1 MQGRRA
7 VGDGRAGADRYRAP
21 MSDPRDLLD
30 ADTLRARGSL
40 KWTGTPADI
49 AAWVAE
55 SDLGVAPAVLDA
67 VHDAVGRGLLGYLPP
82 AVRAALGEAFAG
94 WAGDAYGWQVDAE
107 RVRPVGH
114 VTEGLR
120 LAIDLF
126 SRPGSPVILPTP
138 AYMPFVTA
146 PTVWGREVIQVPM
159 VRDAG
164 GRPTLD
170 LDAVDAAFRAGAHLF
185 VLVNP
190 QNPTGRVAERAELE
204 ALAEVVERHGG
215 RVFADEIHAPLVHAP
230 ARHVPYASVSAA
242 TAAHTITGVS
252 ASKAWNLPG
261 LKCAQVVLTND
272 DDLATWRRHDD
283 LLTEGASTIGAV
295 ANTVAYTDGRPWL
308 ADALTYLDGTRR
320 ALAESLADAPGV
332 AYRIPEGTYLAWLD
346 LSEALAALPAG
357 TGPGTEPLGTWLRR
371 TTGIAL
377 TDGVLCGAAGAGHV
391 RLNLAMPRPLVV
403 EAGRRLAACLD
414 R

>member
-1 MQGRRA
+1 
-7 VGDGRAGADRYRAP
+7 

-30 ADTLRARGSL
+30 PDALRARGSL
-40 KWTGTPADI
+40 KWTGMPADI

-55 SDLGVAPAVLDA
+55 SDLGVAPVVLEA

-82 AVRAALGEAFAG
+82 AVRAALGEAFAS
-94 WAGDAYGWQVDAE
+94 WAGHAYDWHLDPA

-146 PTVWGREVIQVPM
+146 PAVWGREVIQVPM
-159 VRDAG
+159 ARDAV

-170 LDAVDAAFRAGAHLF
+170 LDAVDAAFRAGGHLF

-215 RVFADEIHAPLVHAP
+215 RVFADEIHAPLVHGSG
-230 ARHVPYASVSAA
+230 RHVPYASVSPA
-242 TAAHTITGVS
+242 TAAHTVTGVS
-252 ASKAWNLPG
+252 ASKAWNIPG

-272 DDLATWRRHDD
+272 ADLETWRRHDD
-283 LLTEGASTIGAV
+283 LLTEGASTVGAV
-295 ANTVAYTDGRPWL
+295 ANTAAYTHGRAWL
-308 ADALTYLDGTRR
+308 ADTLSYLDGNRH
-320 ALAESLADAPGV
+320 ALAEGLAVDPRIG
-332 AYRIPEGTYLAWLD
+332 YRMPEGTYLAWLD
-346 LSEALAALPAG
+346 LREALAALPTGA
-357 TGPGTEPLGTWLRR
+357 GPGAEPLGTWLRR
-371 TTGIAL
+371 TTGVAL
-377 TDGVLCGAAGAGHV
+377 TDGALCGEAGAGHV
-391 RLNLAMPRPLVV
+391 RVNLAMPRPLVV
-403 EAGRRLAACLD
+403 EAGRRIAACLD

>member
-1 MQGRRA
+1 
-7 VGDGRAGADRYRAP
+7 

-30 ADTLRARGSL
+30 AGALRSRGSL
-40 KWTGTPADI
+40 KWTGTSADV

-55 SDLGVAPAVLDA
+55 SDLGVAPAVLEA

-82 AVRAALGEAFAG
+82 AVRTSLGESFAS
-94 WAGDAYGWQVDAE
+94 WAEHAYDWRVDPA

-120 LAIDLF
+120 VAIDLF

-146 PTVWGREVIQVPM
+146 PAVWGREVIQIPM
-159 VRDAG
+159 VPDG
-164 GRPTLD
+164 EGRSTLD

-190 QNPTGRVAERAELE
+190 QNPTGRVARRAELE

-230 ARHVPYASVSAA
+230 GRHVPYASVSPAA
-242 TAAHTITGVS
+242 AAHTVTGVS
-252 ASKAWNLPG
+252 ASKAWNIPG
-261 LKCAQVVLTND
+261 LKCAQVVLTGD
-272 DDLATWRRHDD
+272 DDVAVWSREDD

-295 ANTVAYTDGRPWL
+295 ANAAAYTVGRDWL
-308 ADALTYLDGTRR
+308 TDTLAYLDGNRR
-320 ALAESLADAPGV
+320 AFAATLAEAAPR
-332 AYRIPEGTYLAWLD
+332 ARHRMPEGTYLAWVD
-346 LSEALAALPAG
+346 LRDALAALPEG
-357 TGPGTEPLGTWLRR
+357 DGPGTEPLGRWLRR
-371 TTGIAL
+371 TTGVAL
-377 TDGVLCGAAGAGHV
+377 TDGALCGTAGVGHV
-391 RLNLAMPRPLVV
+391 RVNLAMPRPLVV

>member
-1 MQGRRA
+1 MQAPGHL
-7 VGDGRAGADRYRAP
+7 VVQDRYGAA

-30 ADTLRARGSL
+30 ADTLRARGGL
-40 KWTGTPADI
+40 KWTGMHADI

-55 SDLGVAPAVLDA
+55 SDLGVAPPVLEA

-82 AVRAALGEAFAG
+82 AVRATLGEAFAA
-94 WAGDAYGWQVDAE
+94 WADGAYGWRVDPD

-146 PTVWGREVIQVPM
+146 PEVWGRQVLQVPM
-159 VRDAG
+159 VRDG
-164 GRPTLD
+164 VGRPTID
-170 LDAVDAAFRAGAHLF
+170 LDAVDAAFRAGGHLF

-190 QNPTGRVAERAELE
+190 QNPTGRVAARAELE

-230 ARHVPYASVSAA
+230 GRHVPYASLSPA

-252 ASKAWNLPG
+252 ASKAWNIPG
-261 LKCAQVVLTND
+261 LKCAQVVLTAD
-272 DDLATWRRHDD
+272 DDLRTWLRHDD
-283 LLTEGASTIGAV
+283 LLTEGASTVGAL
-295 ANTVAYTDGRPWL
+295 ANAAAYTHGGPWL
-308 ADALTYLDGTRR
+308 ADTLRYLDGNRT
-320 ALAESLADAPGV
+320 ALAQGLGDGTRV
-332 AYRIPEGTYLAWLD
+332 GYRMPEGTYLAWLD
-346 LSEALAALPAG
+346 LREALAALPAG
-357 TGPGTEPLGTWLRR
+357 AGPGDEPLGRWLRR
-371 TTGIAL
+371 TTGVAL
-377 TDGVLCGAAGAGHV
+377 TDGALCGQAGTGHV
-391 RLNLAMPRPLVV
+391 RVNLAMPRPLVV

>member
-1 MQGRRA
+1 
-7 VGDGRAGADRYRAP
+7 

-30 ADTLRARGSL
+30 AEILRARGSL
-40 KWTGTPADI
+40 KWTGMPADI

-55 SDLGVAPAVLDA
+55 SDLGVAQPVLDA
-67 VHDAVGRGLLGYLPP
+67 VHGAVGRRLLGYLPP
-82 AVRAALGEAFAG
+82 AVRTSLGEAFVS
-94 WAGDAYGWQVDAE
+94 WAADAYAWHVDPE

-146 PTVWGREVIQVPM
+146 PQVWGRQGLQVPM
-159 VRDAG
+159 ARDSA
-164 GRPTLD
+164 GRPTID
-170 LDAVDAAFRAGAHLF
+170 LDAVDSAFRDGGHLL

-230 ARHVPYASVSAA
+230 GRHVPYASVSPAA
-242 TAAHTITGVS
+242 AAHTVTGVS
-252 ASKAWNLPG
+252 ASKAWNIPG

-272 DDLATWRRHDD
+272 DDLRTWLRHDD
-283 LLTEGASTIGAV
+283 LLTEGASTVGAV
-295 ANTVAYTDGRPWL
+295 ANAAAYTDGRPWL
-308 ADALTYLDGTRR
+308 ADTLAYLDGNRR
-320 ALAESLADAPGV
+320 ALAEALADARGV
-332 AYRIPEGTYLAWLD
+332 DYRMPEGTYLAWLD
-346 LSEALAALPAG
+346 LREALAALPAG
-357 TGPGTEPLGTWLRR
+357 AGPGEEPLGRWLRR
-371 TTGIAL
+371 ATGVAL
-377 TDGVLCGAAGAGHV
+377 TDGVLCGDAGVGHV
-391 RLNLAMPRPLVV
+391 RVNLAMPRPLVV